1 MRKVVF
7 VIDDIEYFRRS
18 LQKQNVTEES
28 QNEILK
34 GFNDFKAIYTLYGE
48 ENTVDRYE
56 LTDFDGNKININEL
70 NGYQRGVVL
79 NDCMAYFSGCKYHSN
94 ATDPCGVVE
103 ITEC

>member
-7 VIDDIEYFRRS
+7 VIDDVEYFRRS
-18 LQKQNVTEES
+18 LQNQNITDES

-34 GFNDFKAIYTLYGE
+34 GFNDFKAVYTLYGKE
-48 ENTVDRYE
+48 KTVDRYE

-79 NDCMAYFSGCKYHSN
+79 CDCLAYFEGGNYFCNGKE
-94 ATDPCGVVE
+94 PCGVIDIQE
-103 ITEC
+103 F